1 MAASTWR
8 HEQVF
13 DLPVPAAATTE
24 GRTERELALVKT
36 HLPTVWRFLR
46 RLGLSPEDAD
56 DATQEIF
63 VLAVA
68 KLDQIEAGRERSFL
82 YGIAVRLVSRF
93 RRSQTVRAAAIVRGT
108 DVEEYGS
115 LDPQTDELLHR
126 KEARDHLDR
135 IMASMT
141 PDLRTTFALYEL
153 EEMTM
158 AEIAVVTEAPM
169 GTVASRLRRAREHF
183 QEAVKRIQQQR
194 SK

>member
-13 DLPVPAAATTE
+13 DLPVPADATSA
-24 GRTERELALVKT
+24 GRSERELALVRS

-46 RLGLSPEDAD
+46 RLGLSAADAD

-63 VLAVA
+63 VIAVA
-68 KLDQIEAGRERSFL
+68 KLDQIEADRERQFL

-93 RRSQTVRAAAIVRGT
+93 RRSQTIRAAATVRGT
-108 DVEEYGS
+108 DIEEYGS
-115 LDPQTDELLHR
+115 TDPQTDELLDR

-135 IMASMT
+135 IMQSMT

-158 AEIAVVTEAPM
+158 VEIAAVTEVPM

>member
-1 MAASTWR
+1 MAASSWR
-8 HEQVF
+8 HEQVC
-13 DLPVPAAATTE
+13 DLSVSDAATTE
-24 GRTERELALVKT
+24 VRTQRELALVRA
-36 HLPTVWRFLR
+36 HLPALWRFLR

-56 DATQEIF
+56 DAAQEIF
-63 VLAVA
+63 VIAVA
-68 KLDQIEAGRERSFL
+68 KLDQIEEGRERNFL

-93 RRSQTVRAAAIVRGT
+93 RRSQTIRAAATVRGT
-108 DVEEYGS
+108 DIEEYGS
-115 LDPQTDELLHR
+115 SDPQTDELLDR
-126 KEARDHLDR
+126 KEARSHLDR
-135 IMASMT
+135 IMESMT

-183 QEAVKRIQQQR
+183 QEAVKRIQLQR

>member
-1 MAASTWR
+1 MVASTWR
-8 HEQVF
+8 HEQVC
-13 DLPVPAAATTE
+13 DLPVPGDATSE
-24 GRTERELALVKT
+24 GRTERELALVRT
-36 HLPTVWRFLR
+36 HMPTVWRFLR

-56 DATQEIF
+56 DATQEVF
-63 VLAVA
+63 VIAVA
-68 KLDQIEAGRERSFL
+68 KLDQIEPERERNYL

-93 RRSQTVRAAAIVRGT
+93 RRSQTVRAAATIRGT
-108 DVEEYGS
+108 DIEEYGS
-115 LDPQTDELLHR
+115 PDPQTDELLDR

-135 IMASMT
+135 IMESMS
-141 PDLRTTFALYEL
+141 PDLRTTFALFEL

-158 AEIAVVTEAPM
+158 AEIAVVTEVPM